1 MKNSKLAKI
10 VAGIVLPV
18 ASIFGGCSN
27 SAGVD
32 FDFLSVKA
40 TNKSAAYG
48 QNDTREG
55 TDNPLFR
62 GQPEAYKNQP
72 VPVPEG
78 FWEGYKDKN

>member
-10 VAGIVLPV
+10 VGTAVLSA
-18 ASIFGGCSN
+18 ASLFGGCSN

-32 FDFLSVKA
+32 FDLLSVKA

-48 QNDTREG
+48 QNDQREG
-55 TDNPLFR
+55 TDGSLFR

-72 VPVPEG
+72 VSVPEG
-78 FWEGYKDKN
+78 FWEGYKNKN